1 MGLHMVT
8 DAGLTLGLAESL
20 PPSERLQVEIPAH
33 SLIMTMTMTTQLN
46 LLP

>member
-8 DAGLTLGLAESL
+8 DVGLTLGLAESL
-20 PPSERLQVEIPAH
+20 PPRERLHVEIPAH